1 MIDISLE
8 KIQPLDDRVL
18 LEREEEEG
26 KTQSGIYIP
35 EAAREA
41 PRVGKVIEVG
51 TDEDLREKIKVGDH
65 VIFTKYTGDE
75 IEVKGKK
82 YLIIQKNDILAV
94 IRE

>member
-1 MIDISLE
+1 
-8 KIQPLDDRVL
+8 
-18 LEREEEEG
+18 
-26 KTQSGIYIP
+26 
-35 EAAREA
+35 
-41 PRVGKVIEVG
+41 VG

>member
-41 PRVGKVIEVG
+41 PRVGK
-51 TDEDLREKIKVGDH
+51 
-65 VIFTKYTGDE
+65 
-75 IEVKGKK
+75 
-82 YLIIQKNDILAV
+82 
-94 IRE
+94 